1 MSNIKERKH
10 IHPSRLCCRAISG
23 SHLQFCCHRCSTR
36 GPYSLGQAV
45 QGSPRYGWRNP
56 VSVQSMAWSPCQL
69 DDDEH
74 SEVEIIIP
82 QSVIKKRNHN
92 KKGIISISC
101 FCGQKK
107 ALTNIVNRIRKPYPL
122 LGETTAYCSCEN
134 KKSLWA

>member
-1 MSNIKERKH
+1 MSHVKKRKH
-10 IHPSRLCCRAISG
+10 RHPSRLCCRAVSG

-69 DDDEH
+69 DDDDDDEH

-82 QSVIKKRNHN
+82 QSVIKKEITT
-92 KKGIISISC
+92 KGHHKH
-101 FCGQKK
+101 FM
-107 ALTNIVNRIRKPYPL
+107 L
-122 LGETTAYCSCEN
+122 LWT
-134 KKSLWA
+134 KQSLD